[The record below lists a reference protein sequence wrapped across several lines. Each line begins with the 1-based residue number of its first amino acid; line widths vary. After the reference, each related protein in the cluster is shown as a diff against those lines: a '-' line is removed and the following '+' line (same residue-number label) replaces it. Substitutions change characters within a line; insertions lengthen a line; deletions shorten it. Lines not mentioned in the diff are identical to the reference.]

1 MRAPRLDVPLC
12 SPYAGRFLLAPGPY
26 DHRVPNPDSLL
37 VEVEAHLVA
46 VLGQDSGRAGV
57 SFLGAERI
65 DVLRF
70 GPDPDGLVRY
80 ATVGMSRAPMGDPGS
95 DVVLADGPRAELVLS
110 VHGRQDTALRRLAV
124 LAASP
129 AIEGVVLGPGA
140 GLDLGEALWEGGRF
154 TAVLVGEPGGLVPDL
169 ALGEAE
175 EPVRFLP
182 VLPMTPNEAAWKRV
196 HGAAALEERWLAQA
210 LDLRD
215 PARAEA
221 DLS

>member
-1 MRAPRLDVPLC
+1 MPD
-12 SPYAGRFLLAPGPY
+12 
-26 DHRVPNPDSLL
+26 PDSLL
-37 VEVEAHLVA
+37 VAVEAHLVS

-70 GPDPDGLVRY
+70 GPDADDLVRY
-80 ATVGMSRAPMGDPGS
+80 VTLGMSRAPMGDPGA
-95 DVVLADGPRAELVLS
+95 DVVLTDGPRAELVLS
-110 VHGRQDTALRRLAV
+110 VRGSRDSALRRLAV

-129 AIEGVVLGPGA
+129 AVEGVVVTPGA
-140 GLDLGEALWEGGRF
+140 GLDLGEPLWEGGRF
-154 TAVLVGEPGGLVPDL
+154 TAVLVGEPGGMVPDL
-169 ALGEAE
+169 DVGEDL
-175 EPVRFLP
+175 EPVCFLP

-196 HGAAALEERWLAQA
+196 HGAAALEERWLGQA